1 MMVCNQHYYIN
12 NAVLLTMS
20 SRGLITKSH
29 LIEKKQHLI
38 ENDRVYLSCQLQ
50 ESNSASGVLYN
61 LNMKEKGEAKF
72 NFPENSK
79 LVSNFEGVP
88 VKSFENDVPV
98 QIECGAISNIRCL
111 YMIGDG
117 REGTA
122 LIRISF

>member
-1 MMVCNQHYYIN
+1 
-12 NAVLLTMS
+12 
-20 SRGLITKSH
+20 
-29 LIEKKQHLI
+29 
-38 ENDRVYLSCQLQ
+38 
-50 ESNSASGVLYN
+50 
-61 LNMKEKGEAKF
+61 MKEKGEAKF

-98 QIECGAISNIRCL
+98 QIECGAISNIRYL

-122 LIRISF
+122 LIRISY